1 MSKKRGAIHNLA
13 DAMSEDILNTPGDD
27 LLCEVEEDYGDPQ
40 ALAVQ
45 FDRIRARAE
54 REVLW
59 PQAEREVPGMAR
71 AAARP
76 ACSPIVDF
84 RPAWKIAWIWNH
96 PKSQELRLE
105 RLWTFVCNRIAWL
118 GAAAWPQAE
127 REAPGMAR
135 TAARPARSSIVDFRP
150 PWKIACI
157 WNHPK
162 VQELRLERVWTFV
175 GNHTAWL
182 GAAAVLV
189 VLISASAIFRSMSE
203 LSEKSDQLVAHGEG
217 QLVAEGKRATLKK
230 EASDFY
236 RKWSEFGDHDA
247 LLSAVERFKQVVDL
261 TTGERMSLDWADT
274 QNNLGLALMSLGER
288 ERGTAQLKEAVA
300 AFRDALKERTRE
312 RVPVAWADTQNNL
325 GLALGRLG
333 ERERGTAQLKE
344 AVAAFRDALKERTR
358 ERVPVAWADTQNN
371 LGLALG
377 RLGERENGMA
387 QLKEAVA
394 AFREALQERTHERV
408 PLDWADTQNNL
419 GLALGRLGE
428 RENGTAQLKEA
439 VAAFREALQ
448 ERTREQVPLDWA
460 DTQNNLGLALMSL
473 GERERGTAQLRE
485 GVAAFREALQE
496 RTRER
501 VPLDWAD
508 TQNNLGLA
516 LVSLAEREKGR
527 ARLKEGLA
535 ALREA
540 LKERTRDRVPP
551 PR

>member
-1 MSKKRGAIHNLA
+1 MSNKRGALHNLA

-45 FDRIRARAE
+45 FDRIRAQAE

-71 AAARP
+71 AAA
-76 ACSPIVDF
+76 S
-84 RPAWKIAWIWNH
+84 
-96 PKSQELRLE
+96 
-105 RLWTFVCNRIAWL
+105 
-118 GAAAWPQAE
+118 
-127 REAPGMAR
+127 
-135 TAARPARSSIVDFRP
+135 PARSSIVDFRP
-150 PWKIACI
+150 PWKIAWI

-162 VQELRLERVWTFV
+162 SQELRLERVWTFV

-274 QNNLGLALMSLGER
+274 QNNLGLALMNLGER

-300 AFRDALKERTRE
+300 AFREALQERTRQ
-312 RVPVAWADTQNNL
+312 RVPLDWADTQNNL

-344 AVAAFRDALKERTR
+344 RCCASVR
-358 ERVPVAWADTQNN
+358 
-371 LGLALG
+371 
-377 RLGERENGMA
+377 
-387 QLKEAVA
+387 
-394 AFREALQERTHERV
+394 
-408 PLDWADTQNNL
+408 
-419 GLALGRLGE
+419 
-428 RENGTAQLKEA
+428 
-439 VAAFREALQ
+439 
-448 ERTREQVPLDWA
+448 
-460 DTQNNLGLALMSL
+460 
-473 GERERGTAQLRE
+473 
-485 GVAAFREALQE
+485 
-496 RTRER
+496 
-501 VPLDWAD
+501 
-508 TQNNLGLA
+508 
-516 LVSLAEREKGR
+516 GR
-527 ARLKEGLA
+527 AR
-535 ALREA
+535 R
-540 LKERTRDRVPP
+540 
-551 PR
+551 PRQRR

>member
-1 MSKKRGAIHNLA
+1 MSKKRGALHNLA
-13 DAMSEDILNTPGDD
+13 DAMSEDILSTPGDD
-27 LLCEVEEDYGDPQ
+27 LLCEVEEDYGDSQ

-45 FDRIRARAE
+45 FDRIRAQAE

-71 AAARP
+71 AAASP
-76 ACSPIVDF
+76 ACSSIVDF
-84 RPAWKIAWIWNH
+84 RPPWKIAWIWNH

-118 GAAAWPQAE
+118 GAAAWSQAE

-135 TAARPARSSIVDFRP
+135 AAARPARSSIVDFRP
-150 PWKIACI
+150 PWKIAWI

-162 VQELRLERVWTFV
+162 SQEQRLERVWTFV

-312 RVPVAWADTQNNL
+312 RHV
-325 GLALGRLG
+325 GGLGRYA
-333 ERERGTAQLKE
+333 EQSRSCANEPRRARERDG
-344 AVAAFRDALKERTR
+344 AA
-358 ERVPVAWADTQNN
+358 
-371 LGLALG
+371 
-377 RLGERENGMA
+377 
-387 QLKEAVA
+387 
-394 AFREALQERTHERV
+394 
-408 PLDWADTQNNL
+408 
-419 GLALGRLGE
+419 
-428 RENGTAQLKEA
+428 
-439 VAAFREALQ
+439 
-448 ERTREQVPLDWA
+448 
-460 DTQNNLGLALMSL
+460 
-473 GERERGTAQLRE
+473 
-485 GVAAFREALQE
+485 
-496 RTRER
+496 
-501 VPLDWAD
+501 
-508 TQNNLGLA
+508 
-516 LVSLAEREKGR
+516 
-527 ARLKEGLA
+527 
-535 ALREA
+535 
-540 LKERTRDRVPP
+540 
-551 PR
+551 